1 MLPRCLSDFY
11 SSDAVSHCRLFPYLG
26 ISAIGTPQ
34 TSRLHDLEKVSN
46 KLPFGT

>member
-1 MLPRCLSDFY
+1 VISIVVMLSHIVGY
-11 SSDAVSHCRLFPYLG
+11 SLFPYLG